1 MTEDVNGTPSR
12 RRRYDASGRQ
22 VKARQ
27 TRSAILD
34 AARRLFVERGYA
46 ATSVTAIAAAAGVAA
61 DTVYASVGPKAALFR
76 ELIELALSGTDEP
89 VPGPER
95 DHAVRQRAAPDAR
108 TKLRIYAA
116 AVTANGRRLTPLFVA
131 LRAAARAAP
140 ELDQLWREISRRR
153 ARNMRLLVA
162 DLAVTGELRGD
173 LTQDEVADVIWTMN
187 SAEYFDLLTV
197 QCGWSDAAFERW
209 LYDAWVRLLLE
220 PGAAA
225 G

>member
-1 MTEDVNGTPSR
+1 MPDGVNREPTR
-12 RRRYDASGRQ
+12 RRHYDASGRRE
-22 VKARQ
+22 KARQ

-34 AARRLFVERGYA
+34 AARGLFVERGYT
-46 ATSVTAIAAAAGVAA
+46 ATSVAAVAAAAGVAA
-61 DTVYASVGPKAALFR
+61 DTVYAAVGPKPALFR
-76 ELIELALSGTDEP
+76 ELIELALSGTGEP

-95 DHAVRQRAAPDAR
+95 DYAVRLRAAPDAR

-116 AVTANGRRLTPLFVA
+116 AVTANGHRLTPLFVA
-131 LRAAARAAP
+131 LRAAAPAAP
-140 ELDQLWREISRRR
+140 ELGALWHEISTRR

-162 DLAVTGELRGD
+162 DLAVTGELRRD

-197 QCGWSDAAFERW
+197 QCGWSEAAFERW

-220 PGAAA
+220 PGSA